1 MTQTSHQCGSI
12 RYTTEAQSDV
22 GRVRQNNED
31 SIISAPELGLFGV
44 CDGLG
49 GHAAGEVASAIASE
63 TLVRALGENSQ
74 RADKAL
80 LAGIETANQKI
91 LEKQREQP
99 SLSGM
104 GTTLSVVWLR
114 NDQLGEAWIG
124 HIGDSRIYR
133 LREGELSQV
142 TEDHSPVFRLHKQGV
157 ITREQMF
164 DHPQK
169 NLLDRSLGIT
179 DQIAPEVFGTRLL
192 EGDLLLI
199 CTDGLS
205 DLLKDEEIRQIL
217 VSTPID
223 ETCLELVESANG
235 KGGYD
240 NITVCLMFIE
250 NIQGS

>member
-1 MTQTSHQCGSI
+1 MSQNSHQCGPI
-12 RYTTEAQSDV
+12 RYTAETQSDV

-31 SIISAPELGLFGV
+31 SVISAPALGLFGV

-49 GHAAGEVASAIASE
+49 GHAAGEVASALASE
-63 TLVRALGENSQ
+63 TLMQALSENSL
-74 RADKAL
+74 RADQAL

-114 NDQLGEAWIG
+114 SDEVGEAWIG

-133 LREGELSQV
+133 LREGEFSQV

-179 DQIAPEVFGTRLL
+179 EQIALEVFGTRLR
-192 EGDLLLI
+192 EKDLLLI

-205 DLLKDEEIRQIL
+205 DLLKDAEIKQIL
-217 VSTPID
+217 MSTPLD
-223 ETCLELVESANG
+223 DACLALVESANE

-240 NITVCLMFIE
+240 NITVCLMSIE
-250 NIQGS
+250 TING

>member
-1 MTQTSHQCGSI
+1 MSQNSHQCGPI
-12 RYTTEAQSDV
+12 RYTAETQSDV

-31 SIISAPELGLFGV
+31 SVISAPALGLFGV

-49 GHAAGEVASAIASE
+49 GHAAGEVASALASE
-63 TLVRALGENSQ
+63 TLMQAPSENSL
-74 RADKAL
+74 RADQAL

-114 NDQLGEAWIG
+114 SDEVGEAWIG

-133 LREGELSQV
+133 LREGEFSQV

-179 DQIAPEVFGTRLL
+179 EQIAPEVFGTRLR
-192 EGDLLLI
+192 EKDLLLI

-205 DLLKDEEIRQIL
+205 DLLKDAEIKQIL
-217 VSTPID
+217 MSTPLD
-223 ETCLELVESANG
+223 DACLALVESANE

-240 NITVCLMFIE
+240 NITVCLMSIE
-250 NIQGS
+250 TING